1 MFLLIS
7 VDQIELDSFLLV
19 PNFYNIWWISHGVLE
34 ISQQAADF
42 KGGLRTNG
50 GFEQL
55 AENFFR
61 GGGDEWVL
69 LRDNFIHEAKII
81 K

>member
-61 GGGDEWVL
+61 GEEMNGFFSEITSYM
-69 LRDNFIHEAKII
+69 RP
-81 K
+81 